1 MLTCVA
7 VTDEGLVDPRW
18 GRTERVAIAD
28 GEGDTIVGWEEFAVS
43 WGTLRQ
49 SGSERAH
56 HARVARF
63 LRQHRIEIVV
73 ARHMGEDMRN
83 MITRMGITVRLGAT
97 GEARQAVATA
107 WQSVQPGRTRPPVPP
122 NHPPVDGLT

>member
-28 GEGDTIVGWEEFAVS
+28 VEGDTIVSWEEFAVS

-63 LRQHRIEIVV
+63 LRQHGVETVA

-97 GEARQAVATA
+97 GEARQAAAMVC
-107 WQSVQPGRTRPPVPP
+107 QSMQRGRTRPPVPP
-122 NHPPVDGLT
+122 NHPTVDGLA

>member
-18 GRTERVAIAD
+18 GRTERVAVAEV
-28 GEGDTIVGWEEFAVS
+28 EGGTIVGWEEFAVS

-56 HARVARF
+56 HATVARF
-63 LRQHRIEIVV
+63 LRQHRIELVV
-73 ARHMGEDMRN
+73 ARHMGEDMRK
-83 MITRMGITVRLGAT
+83 MITKMGITVRLGAT

-107 WQSVQPGRTRPPVPP
+107 WQSVKPGTGRTRPPVPTK
-122 NHPPVDGLT
+122 PPTC